1 MIFSQGSSPFK
12 GDFSNIKFS
21 IASPESI
28 LSHSRGEVLKPET
41 INYRT
46 FKPERDGLMCEKI
59 FGPTKDWECY
69 CGKYKRVRY
78 KGIICD
84 RCGVEVTMKSV
95 RRERMG
101 HISLAVP
108 VVHTWFFRSV
118 PSKIGALLEL
128 STKELERIIYYE
140 VYVVINPGEPGEKQ
154 GIKKHDRLTEEQYF
168 QIITE
173 YEDNQDLDDSD
184 PAKFVAKM
192 GGEAIHTLLKGLD
205 LDAQALALR
214 TVLRESG
221 SEQKKADALKRLK
234 VVEAFR
240 KSYEPV
246 KKSRKKSTGLFPE
259 DEAPEPYVY
268 EGNKPEYMVMEVI
281 PVIPPELRPLVPLE
295 GGRFAT
301 SDLNDLY
308 RRVIIRNNRLRKLI
322 DIRAPEV
329 ILRNEKRM
337 LQEAVDALFDNSR
350 KANAVKTGESNRPL
364 KSLSDALK
372 GKQGRFR
379 QNLLGK
385 RVDYSGRSVIV
396 VGPELKLHECGLPKS
411 MAIELF
417 QPFVIRRLVERGIAK
432 SVKSAKK
439 LIDKKDPVV
448 WDVLEKVIDGRPALL
463 NRAPTLH
470 RLGIQAFQPVLIEG
484 KAIQIHPLVCTA
496 FNADFDGDQ
505 MAVHVPLSQEAQLEA
520 SLLMLSSHNL
530 ILPQSGKPVTVP
542 SQDMVLGMYYL
553 TKLRLGEKGEG
564 QLFYGT
570 EEVMIA
576 YNENRLGL
584 HALVFVKYDGRVE
597 QKFNPLRMLDIIPD
611 DKPEQKEWLTK
622 QIEEGKILVTT
633 TGRVIFNQYV
643 PGKIGFV
650 NKVIDKKGAKELIS
664 KLSNEV
670 GNVATAEFLDN
681 IKEVGFHYAM
691 KGGLSIGL
699 ADAII
704 PEVKVQHIKKATRES
719 TKIIREYN
727 RGTLTENE
735 RYNQIVDVWQKVT
748 NLVAEE
754 SYQKLRKDRVGFNP
768 LFMMLDSGAR
778 GSREQVRQLTGMRGL
793 IARPQ
798 KSMSGQPGE
807 IIENP
812 IISNLKE
819 GLTVLEYFVSTHG
832 ARKGL
837 SDTSLKTADAGY
849 LTRRLHDVAQDAIV
863 TEEDCG
869 TTRGIHV
876 ERDIEEETGGQ
887 IKFGE
892 KIRGRVAA
900 RDIFDA
906 INDEIVV
913 PAGDIITDDIAERIQ
928 KNVGVV
934 EADIRSV
941 LTCESKQG
949 ICSKCYGTNLAVH
962 QLVEIGEAVG
972 VIAAQSIG
980 EPGTQLTLR
989 TFHQGG
995 AAQGG
1000 IAETETKSSF
1010 EGLVEFENIRSV
1022 EQESI
1027 NEDGM
1032 PETVSLVIQKG
1043 GKINIVDSES
1053 GKMLKRYDVPHG
1065 AHLACK
1071 HGDFV
1076 QKDAVLFSS
1085 EPNSTQIIAEVEG
1098 EVKFVD
1104 IEKGVTYKEEVDP
1117 QTGYVQHVIINWR
1130 TKLRPSETKEPRIL
1144 ILNEEG
1150 EALKTY
1156 PVPIKSNLF
1165 IEDGRKVKIG
1175 DILAKVPR
1183 NLDRVGG
1190 DITAGLPKVTEL
1202 FEARIPSD
1210 LAIVSEIDGYIQFGP
1225 QRRSSKEIKVKN
1237 EYGEEKNY
1245 YVQVG
1250 KHVLANE
1257 GDEVRAG
1264 EPLTD
1269 GAISPQDILRIQGP
1283 NAVQQYLV
1291 NEIQK
1296 VYQIN
1301 AGVEINDKHLE
1312 VIVRQMLQKVR
1323 VEEPGDTDLLP
1334 GDLIDRTLF
1343 LQANTAVAEKV
1354 RVTEKGDAPA
1364 RIQEGQLYKTREI
1377 TRLNRELRRNNK
1389 KLIAVESALQATSH
1403 PVLLGITSAALQTE
1417 SVISAASFQET
1428 TKVLTDAAVAGK
1440 IDSLS
1445 GLKENVIVGK
1455 LIPAGTGLKKYRKL
1469 TLEMESLGEDASV
1482 GSQGEEIDADE
1493 SVSSEG
1499 EVEE

>member
-1 MIFSQGSSPFK
+1 MIFSQGASPLK
-12 GDFSNIKFS
+12 GDFSRIKFS

-28 LSHSRGEVLKPET
+28 LAHSRGEVLKPET

-84 RCGVEVTMKSV
+84 RCGVEVTTKSV

-101 HISLAVP
+101 HIALAVP

-118 PSKIGALLEL
+118 PSKIGALLDL

-154 GIKKHDRLTEEQYF
+154 GIKKLDRLTEEQYF

-173 YEDNQDLDDSD
+173 FEDNQDLDDSD

-192 GGEAIHTLLKGLD
+192 GGEAIHLLLRNLD
-205 LDAQALALR
+205 LDASAVHLR
-214 TVLRESG
+214 TILKESS
-221 SEQKKADALKRLK
+221 SEQKRADALKRLK

-240 KSYEPV
+240 KSYEPHRKV
-246 KKSRKKSTGLFPE
+246 RKKSTGLFPE
-259 DEAPEPYVY
+259 DEMPEPYIY
-268 EGNKPEYMVMEVI
+268 EGNKPEYMVMEAI

-308 RRVIIRNNRLRKLI
+308 RRVIIRNNRLKKLI

-364 KSLSDALK
+364 KSLSDSLK

-396 VGPELKLHECGLPKS
+396 VGPELKLHQCGLPKS

-448 WDVLEKVIDGRPALL
+448 WDVLEKVIDGRPVLL

-470 RLGIQAFQPVLIEG
+470 RLGIQAFQPTLIEG
-484 KAIQIHPLVCTA
+484 KAIQLHPLVCTA

-553 TKLRLGEKGEG
+553 TKSRSGGVGEG
-564 QLFYGT
+564 SVFYSREDVLIAHNEERVDLHTQIFIQHTGRIDQKFDPLRVLDLVVEPGT
-570 EEVMIA
+570 EKHTW
-576 YNENRLGL
+576 LKSQL
-584 HALVFVKYDGRVE
+584 E
-597 QKFNPLRMLDIIPD
+597 QKKLI
-611 DKPEQKEWLTK
+611 LTT
-622 QIEEGKILVTT
+622 V
-633 TGRVIFNQYV
+633 GRVIFNESV
-643 PGKIGFV
+643 PDEIGFI
-650 NKVIDKKGAKELIS
+650 NRVIDKKGAKELIGR
-664 KLSNEV
+664 LSSEV
-670 GNVATAEFLDN
+670 GNVETARFLDN
-681 IKEVGFHYAM
+681 IKQVGFFYAM
-691 KGGLSIGL
+691 KGGLSVSL
-699 ADAII
+699 SDAIV
-704 PEVKVQHIKKATRES
+704 PETKAKHIKGAQRDSTRVV
-719 TKIIREYN
+719 KEYN
-727 RGTLTENE
+727 RGTLTDNE
-735 RYNQIVDVWQKVT
+735 RYNQIVDVWQKT
-748 NLVAEE
+748 SNIVAEE
-754 SYQKLRKDRVGFNP
+754 SYQILKKDRAGFNP
-768 LFMMLDSGAR
+768 LYMMLDSGAR

-819 GLTVLEYFVSTHG
+819 GLTVLEYFISTHG

-849 LTRRLHDVAQDAIV
+849 LTRRLHDVAQDVIV
-863 TEEDCG
+863 TMEDCG
-869 TTRGIHV
+869 TTRGLIIY
-876 ERDIEEETGGQ
+876 RNIEEETSGQ
-887 IKFGE
+887 IKFRE
-892 KIRGRVAA
+892 KIRGRVTA
-900 RDIFDA
+900 RDIVDT
-906 INDEIVV
+906 ITGNVIV
-913 PAGDIITDDIAERIQ
+913 PAGETITDAHAELIQ
-928 KNVGVV
+928 DTPGVE
-934 EADIRSV
+934 EAEIRSV
-941 LTCESKQG
+941 LTCEAKQG
-949 ICSKCYGTNLAVH
+949 ICSKCYGTNLSVH
-962 QLVEIGEAVG
+962 KPVEIGEAVG

-995 AAQGG
+995 TAQGG
-1000 IAETETKSSF
+1000 ISETETKAVNDGTVQF
-1010 EGLVEFENIRSV
+1010 EDIKTVDHSA
-1022 EQESI
+1022 I
-1027 NEDGM
+1027 NEDGV
-1032 PETVSLVIQKG
+1032 EEDSVIVIQKN
-1043 GKINIVDSES
+1043 GKINLVDSDS
-1053 GKMLKRYDVPHG
+1053 GKVLKRYVVPHG

-1071 HGDFV
+1071 AGDLV
-1076 QKDAVLFSS
+1076 RKDQVLFSS
-1085 EPNSTQIIAEVEG
+1085 EPNSTQIIAEING
-1098 EVKFVD
+1098 TIKFAD

-1117 QTGYVQHVIINWR
+1117 QTGFAQHTIINWR
-1130 TKLRPSETKEPRIL
+1130 SKLRATETREPRLMIVD
-1144 ILNEEG
+1144 ETG
-1150 EALKTY
+1150 EVRKTY
-1156 PVPIKSNLF
+1156 PVPIKSNLYV
-1165 IEDGRKVKIG
+1165 EDGQKVVPG
-1175 DILAKVPR
+1175 DIMAKVPR
-1183 NLDRVGG
+1183 NLDRSGG

-1210 LAIVSEIDGYIQFGP
+1210 PAIVTEIDGYVSFGS

-1237 EYGEEKNY
+1237 DFGEEKVY

-1257 GDEVRAG
+1257 GDEVKAG
-1264 EPLTD
+1264 DPLTD
-1269 GAISPQDILRIQGP
+1269 GAVSPQDILRIQGP

-1323 VEEPGDTDLLP
+1323 VEEPGDTEMLP
-1334 GDLIDRTLF
+1334 GDLIDRSAF
-1343 LQANTAVAEKV
+1343 LEANESVAEKV
-1354 RVTEKGDAPA
+1354 RITERGDAPA
-1364 RIQEGQLYKTREI
+1364 RMQDEELQKLRDI
-1377 TRLNRELRRNNK
+1377 TKLNRELRKNGK
-1389 KLIAVESALQATSH
+1389 VMIAYEPALQGTSH

-1440 IDSLS
+1440 VDHLA

-1455 LIPAGTGLKKYRKL
+1455 LIPAGTGLKKYK
-1469 TLEMESLGEDASV
+1469 TLRLIGEPEAEAPAKEDA
-1482 GSQGEEIDADE
+1482 
-1493 SVSSEG
+1493 
-1499 EVEE
+1499 

>member
-1 MIFSQGSSPFK
+1 MIFSQGSSPLK
-12 GDFSNIKFS
+12 GDFSKIKFS

-28 LSHSRGEVLKPET
+28 LAHSRGEVLKPET

-84 RCGVEVTMKSV
+84 RCGVEVTTKSV

-118 PSKIGALLEL
+118 PSKIGALLDL

-154 GIKKHDRLTEEQYF
+154 GIKKFDRLTEEQYF

-184 PAKFVAKM
+184 KAKFVAKM
-192 GGEAIHTLLKGLD
+192 GGEAIHMLLKGLN
-205 LDAQALALR
+205 LDEIAVSLR
-214 TVLRESG
+214 TILRESG

-234 VVEAFR
+234 VVESFR
-240 KSYEPV
+240 KSYEPQ
-246 KKSRKKSTGLFPE
+246 KRTRKKSTGLFHE
-259 DEAPEPYVY
+259 DESPEPYIF
-268 EGNKPEYMVMEVI
+268 EGNKPEYMVMEVV

-308 RRVIIRNNRLRKLI
+308 RRVIIRNNRLKKLI

-396 VGPELKLHECGLPKS
+396 VGPELKLHQCGLPKS

-439 LIDKKDPVV
+439 LIDKKDPIV
-448 WDVLEKVIDGRPALL
+448 WDVLEKVIDGRPVLL

-505 MAVHVPLSQEAQLEA
+505 MAVHVPLSQAAQLEA

-553 TKLRLGEKGEG
+553 TKSRIGEKGEG
-564 QLFYGT
+564 QIFYSM
-570 EEVMIA
+570 EEVLIA
-576 YNENRLGL
+576 YNEERVGL
-584 HALVFVKYDGRVE
+584 HAHIFIRYEGKID
-597 QKFNPLRMLDIIPD
+597 QKFNPLFALNVVPEEQEEKRAWLKSRI
-611 DKPEQKEWLTK
+611 EQKKL
-622 QIEEGKILVTT
+622 LVTT
-633 TGRVIFNQYV
+633 VGRVIFNQHV
-643 PGKIGFV
+643 PHEMGFI
-650 NKVIDKKGAKELIS
+650 NKLINKKVAKELIS
-664 KLSNEV
+664 DLSSQV
-670 GNVATAEFLDN
+670 GNVETARFLDN
-681 IKEVGFHYAM
+681 IKEVGYSYAM
-691 KGGLSIGL
+691 RGGLSIGL
-699 ADAII
+699 SDAIV
-704 PEVKVQHIKKATRES
+704 PETKARYIKEAQKES
-719 TKIIREYN
+719 TKVIKEYN
-727 RGTLTENE
+727 RGTLTDNE
-735 RYNQIVDVWQKVT
+735 RYNQIVDVWQKT
-748 NLVAEE
+748 SNLVANE
-754 SYQKLRKDRVGFNP
+754 SYDKLMNDRAGFNP
-768 LFMMLDSGAR
+768 LYMMLDSGAR

-819 GLTVLEYFVSTHG
+819 GLTVLEYFISTHG

-849 LTRRLHDVAQDAIV
+849 LTRRLHDVAQDVIV
-863 TEEDCG
+863 TIDDCG
-869 TTRGIHV
+869 TTRGLHV
-876 ERDIEEETGGQ
+876 ERNIEEETSGQ
-887 IKFGE
+887 IKFRE
-892 KIRGRVAA
+892 KIKGRVAA
-900 RDIFDA
+900 RDIVDQRT
-906 INDEIVV
+906 DMVV
-913 PAGDIITDDIAERIQ
+913 VKAGEVITDELADLIQDNLGVEEAE
-928 KNVGVV
+928 
-934 EADIRSV
+934 IRSV
-941 LTCESKQG
+941 LTCESKLG
-949 ICSKCYGTNLAVH
+949 ICSKCYGTNLSVH
-962 QLVEIGEAVG
+962 KLVEIGEAVG

-1000 IAETETKSSF
+1000 ISETETKAF
-1010 EGLVEFENIRSV
+1010 CKGQVELEEVKSV
-1022 EQESI
+1022 EHSI
-1027 NEDGM
+1027 ITEDGVE
-1032 PETVSLVIQKG
+1032 ETRQIVIQKN
-1043 GKINIVDSES
+1043 GKLNIIDPDS
-1053 GKMLKRYDVPHG
+1053 GKVLKRYVVPHG
-1065 AHLACK
+1065 AHINA
-1071 HGDFV
+1071 V
-1076 QKDAVLFSS
+1076 QGQIVGKDQVLFSS
-1085 EPNSTQIIAEVEG
+1085 EPNSTQIIAEMHGTVR
-1098 EVKFVD
+1098 FID
-1104 IEKGVTYKEEVDP
+1104 IERGVTYKEEVDP
-1117 QTGYVQHVIINWR
+1117 QTGFAQHTIINWR
-1130 TKLRPSETKEPRIL
+1130 SKLRASETREPRIA
-1144 ILNEEG
+1144 IIGDNG
-1150 EALKTY
+1150 EIRKTY
-1156 PVPIKSNLF
+1156 PVPIKSNLYV
-1165 IEDGRKVKIG
+1165 EDGQALVPG
-1175 DILAKVPR
+1175 DIIAKVPR

-1202 FEARIPSD
+1202 FEARIPTD
-1210 LAIVSEIDGYIQFGP
+1210 PAIVSEIDGFVSFGS

-1237 EYGEEKNY
+1237 DFGEEKVY

-1250 KHVLANE
+1250 KHVLATE
-1257 GDEVRAG
+1257 GDEVKAG
-1264 EPLTD
+1264 DPMTD
-1269 GAISPQDILRIQGP
+1269 GAVSPQDILRIQGP

-1323 VEEPGDTDLLP
+1323 VEEPGDTELLP
-1334 GDLIDRTLF
+1334 GDLIDRSNF
-1343 LQANTAVAEKV
+1343 IEANESVAEKV
-1354 RVTEKGDAPA
+1354 RVIDRGDAPA
-1364 RIQEGQLYKTREI
+1364 RIQENQLYKERDI
-1377 TRLNRELRRNNK
+1377 TKLNRELRRNSK
-1389 KLIAVESALQATSH
+1389 QLITIAPALQATSH

-1440 IDSLS
+1440 VDFLC

-1455 LIPAGTGLKKYRKL
+1455 LIPAGTGLRKYRSIRVVDNGQQ
-1469 TLEMESLGEDASV
+1469 EDEADIIAEVGETEA
-1482 GSQGEEIDADE
+1482 
-1493 SVSSEG
+1493 
-1499 EVEE
+1499 

>member
-1 MIFSQGSSPFK
+1 MIFSQGSSPLK
-12 GDFSNIKFS
+12 GDFSKIKFS

-28 LSHSRGEVLKPET
+28 LAHSRGEVLKPET

-84 RCGVEVTMKSV
+84 RCGVEVTTKSV

-118 PSKIGALLEL
+118 PSKIGALLDL

-154 GIKKHDRLTEEQYF
+154 GIKKFDRLTEEQYF

-173 YEDNQDLDDSD
+173 YEDNQDLDDTD

-192 GGEAIHTLLKGLD
+192 GGEAIHMLLKGLN
-205 LDAQALALR
+205 LDDIAVNLR
-214 TVLRESG
+214 KVLKESG
-221 SEQKKADALKRLK
+221 SEQKRADALKRLK
-234 VVEAFR
+234 VVESFR
-240 KSYEPV
+240 KSYEPQKRV
-246 KKSRKKSTGLFPE
+246 RKKSTGLFPE
-259 DEAPEPYVY
+259 DEAPEPYVF
-268 EGNKPEYMVMEVI
+268 EGNKPEYMVMEVV

-308 RRVIIRNNRLRKLI
+308 RRVIIRNNRLKKLI

-396 VGPELKLHECGLPKS
+396 VGPELKLHQCGLPKS

-448 WDVLEKVIDGRPALL
+448 WDVLEKVIDGRPVLL

-470 RLGIQAFQPVLIEG
+470 RLGIQAFQPTLIEG

-553 TKLRLGEKGEG
+553 TKSRQGQPGEG
-564 QLFYGT
+564 QIFYSK
-570 EEVMIA
+570 EEVIIA
-576 YNENRLGL
+576 YNEERVGL
-584 HALVFVKYDGRVE
+584 HAQIFVKYDGKID
-597 QKFNPLRMLDIIPD
+597 QKFDPVRSLELL
-611 DKPEQKEWLTK
+611 PEDQQEKKAWLK
-622 QIEEGKILVTT
+622 AQIEKKKILVTT
-633 TGRVIFNQYV
+633 VGRVIFNLHV
-643 PGKIGFV
+643 PKEIGFV
-650 NKVIDKKGAKELIS
+650 NKLINKKVAKELIS
-664 KLSNEV
+664 HLSSTV
-670 GNVATAEFLDN
+670 GNVETARFLDN
-681 IKEVGFHYAM
+681 IKSVGFNYAM
-691 KGGLSIGL
+691 RGGLSIGL
-699 ADAII
+699 SDAIV
-704 PEVKVQHIKKATRES
+704 PETKVRHIKNAQRDSSKVI
-719 TKIIREYN
+719 KEYN
-727 RGTLTENE
+727 RGTLTDNE
-735 RYNQIVDVWQKVT
+735 RYNQIVDVWQKT
-748 NLVAEE
+748 SNLVADE
-754 SYQKLRKDRVGFNP
+754 SYEKLKKDRNGFNP
-768 LFMMLDSGAR
+768 LYMMLDSGAR

-819 GLTVLEYFVSTHG
+819 GLTVLEYFISTHG

-849 LTRRLHDVAQDAIV
+849 LTRRLHDVAQDVIV
-863 TEEDCG
+863 TIDDCG
-869 TTRGIHV
+869 TTRGLHV
-876 ERDIEEETGGQ
+876 ERNIEEETSGQ
-887 IKFGE
+887 IKFRE
-892 KIRGRVAA
+892 KIKGRVAA
-900 RDIFDA
+900 RDIIDV
-906 INDEIVV
+906 ITDSVV
-913 PAGDIITDDIAERIQ
+913 VKAGEIITDELADLIQDNPGVEEAE
-928 KNVGVV
+928 
-934 EADIRSV
+934 IRSV

-949 ICSKCYGTNLAVH
+949 ICAKCYGTNLSVH
-962 QLVEIGEAVG
+962 KLVEIGEAVG

-1000 IAETETKSSF
+1000 ISETETKAF
-1010 EGLVEFENIRSV
+1010 YEGQVELEDVKSV
-1022 EQESI
+1022 EHTI
-1027 NEDGM
+1027 ITEDGVE
-1032 PETVSLVIQKG
+1032 ETRQIVIQKN
-1043 GKINIVDSES
+1043 GKLNIIDPDS
-1053 GKMLKRYDVPHG
+1053 GKVLKRYVVPHG
-1065 AHLACK
+1065 AHINVE
-1071 HGDFV
+1071 HGQIV
-1076 QKDAVLFSS
+1076 RKDQVLFSS
-1085 EPNSTQIIAEVEG
+1085 EPNSTQIIAEMHG
-1098 EVKFVD
+1098 TAKFID
-1104 IEKGVTYKEEVDP
+1104 IERGVTYKEEVDP
-1117 QTGYVQHVIINWR
+1117 QTGFAQHTIINWR
-1130 TKLRPSETKEPRIL
+1130 SKLRASETREPRVAIV
-1144 ILNEEG
+1144 G
-1150 EALKTY
+1150 ENGEIRKTY
-1156 PVPIKSNLF
+1156 PVPIKSNLYV
-1165 IEDGRKVKIG
+1165 EDGQKIVPG
-1175 DILAKVPR
+1175 DTIAKVPR

-1202 FEARIPSD
+1202 FEARIPTD
-1210 LAIVSEIDGYIQFGP
+1210 PAIVSEIDGYVSFGS

-1237 EYGEEKNY
+1237 DFGEEKVY

-1250 KHVLANE
+1250 KHVLATE
-1257 GDEVRAG
+1257 GDEVKAG
-1264 EPLTD
+1264 DPMTD
-1269 GAISPQDILRIQGP
+1269 GAVSPQDILRIQGP

-1323 VEEPGDTDLLP
+1323 VEEPGDTELLP
-1334 GDLIDRTLF
+1334 GDLIDRSAF
-1343 LQANTAVAEKV
+1343 IDANEAVAEKV
-1354 RVTEKGDAPA
+1354 RVIDRGDAPA
-1364 RIQEGQLYKTREI
+1364 RIQENQLYKMRDI
-1377 TRLNRELRRNNK
+1377 TKLNRELRRNSK
-1389 KLIAVESALQATSH
+1389 TLISFEPALQATSH

-1428 TKVLTDAAVAGK
+1428 TKVLTDAAVSGK
-1440 IDSLS
+1440 VDYLS

-1455 LIPAGTGLKKYRKL
+1455 LIPAGTGLRRYRSIRV
-1469 TLEMESLGEDASV
+1469 TTNGTEEAAIESDFENGVA
-1482 GSQGEEIDADE
+1482 EEAP
-1493 SVSSEG
+1493 
-1499 EVEE
+1499 EEA

>member
-12 GDFSNIKFS
+12 GDFSKIKFS
-21 IASPESI
+21 IASPESV
-28 LSHSRGEVLKPET
+28 LAHSRGEVLKPET

-118 PSKIGALLEL
+118 PSKIGALLDL

-140 VYVVINPGEPGEKQ
+140 VYVVINPGDPGEKQ
-154 GIKKHDRLTEEQYF
+154 GIKKLDRLTEEQYF

-173 YEDNQDLDDSD
+173 YEDNQDLDDDD

-192 GGEAIHTLLKGLD
+192 GGEAIHTLLKGLN
-205 LDAQALALR
+205 LDESAVGLR
-214 TVLRESG
+214 KVLKESG
-221 SEQKKADALKRLK
+221 SEQKRADALKRLK

-240 KSYEPV
+240 KSYEPQ
-246 KKSRKKSTGLFPE
+246 KKTRKKPGGLFPE
-259 DEAPEPYVY
+259 DEMPEPYIF

-308 RRVIIRNNRLRKLI
+308 RRVIIRNNRLKKLI

-439 LIDKKDPVV
+439 LIDKKDPIV
-448 WDVLEKVIDGRPALL
+448 WDVLEKVIDGRPVLL

-470 RLGIQAFQPVLIEG
+470 RLGIQAFQPTLIEG

-553 TKLRLGEKGEG
+553 TKSRIGENG
-564 QLFYGT
+564 QGNIFYST
-570 EEVMIA
+570 EEVLIA
-576 YNENRLGL
+576 HNEERLDL
-584 HALVFVKYDGRVE
+584 HALVFIKYEGHIE
-597 QKFNPLRMLDIIPD
+597 QKFDPVRLLDIISD
-611 DKPEQKEWLTK
+611 DESEKKAWLKKE
-622 QIEEGKILVTT
+622 IEANRLLVTT
-633 TGRVIFNQYV
+633 VGRVIFNQYV
-643 PGKIGFV
+643 PEKIGFV

-664 KLSNEV
+664 KICSEV
-670 GNVATAEFLDN
+670 GNVQAAEFLDN
-681 IKEVGFHYAM
+681 IKQVGYHYAM

-704 PEVKVQHIKKATRES
+704 PEAKIQLIKKATKES
-719 TKIIREYN
+719 NKILREYN

-849 LTRRLHDVAQDAIV
+849 LTRRLHDVAQDVIV
-863 TEEDCG
+863 TIDDCG
-869 TTRGIHV
+869 TTRGLHV
-876 ERDIEEETGGQ
+876 ERSIEEETGGQ
-887 IKFGE
+887 IKFSD
-892 KIRGRVAA
+892 KIRGRVAS
-900 RDIFDA
+900 RDIWDTLK
-906 INDEIVV
+906 DEIVV
-913 PAGDIITDDIAERIQ
+913 PAGGIITEDIADAIQ
-928 KNVGVV
+928 ANIGVL

-941 LTCESKQG
+941 LTCEAKQG

-962 QLVEIGEAVG
+962 KIVEIGEAVG

-995 AAQGG
+995 TAQGG
-1000 IAETETKSSF
+1000 IAETETKAVY
-1010 EGLVEFENIRSV
+1010 EGQVEFENIRTV
-1022 EQESI
+1022 EQEII

-1032 PETVSLVIQKG
+1032 PEVRILVIQKNG
-1043 GKINIVDSES
+1043 RINIVDPDS
-1053 GKMLKRYDVPHG
+1053 GKVLKRHDVPHG
-1065 AHLACK
+1065 ANLHRSV
-1071 HGDFV
+1071 GDLV
-1076 QKDAVLFSS
+1076 KKEDVLFSS
-1085 EPNSTQIIAEVEG
+1085 EPNSTQIIAELEG
-1098 EVKFVD
+1098 YVKFAD

-1130 TKLRPSETKEPRIL
+1130 SKLRASETREPRIM
-1144 ILNEEG
+1144 IVSESG
-1150 EALKTY
+1150 EILKTY

-1165 IEDGRKVKIG
+1165 VEDNKKVSIG

-1210 LAIVSEIDGYIQFGP
+1210 PAIVSEIDGYVGFGS

-1237 EYGEEKNY
+1237 EFGEEKTY

-1257 GDEVRAG
+1257 GDELKAG
-1264 EPLTD
+1264 EALTD

-1301 AGVEINDKHLE
+1301 AGVEISDKHLE

-1323 VEEPGDTDLLP
+1323 VEEPGDTELLP
-1334 GDLIDRTLF
+1334 GDLIDRTVF
-1343 LQANTAVAEKV
+1343 IEANTAIAEKV
-1354 RVTEKGDAPA
+1354 RVIDKGDAPA
-1364 RIQEGQLYKTREI
+1364 RIQEDQLYKLKEI
-1377 TRLNRELRRNNK
+1377 TKLNRELRKNSK
-1389 KLIAVESALQATSH
+1389 SLIVVEPAIQATSH

-1440 IDSLS
+1440 IDNLL

-1455 LIPAGTGLKKYRKL
+1455 LIPAGTGLKAYRKL
-1469 TLEMESLGEDASV
+1469 ELNKVYPEAAEVAVSTTSDTAPASSDDDV
-1482 GSQGEEIDADE
+1482 AE
-1493 SVSSEG
+1493 
-1499 EVEE
+1499 

>member
-1 MIFSQGSSPFK
+1 MIFSQGVSPFK
-12 GDFSNIKFS
+12 GDFSKIKFS

-28 LSHSRGEVLKPET
+28 LAHSRGEVLKPET

-118 PSKIGALLEL
+118 PSKIGALLDL
-128 STKELERIIYYE
+128 STKELERVIYYE

-154 GIKKHDRLTEEQYF
+154 GIKKLDRLTEEQYF

-173 YEDNQDLDDSD
+173 YEDNQDLDDND

-192 GGEAIHTLLKGLD
+192 GGEAIHTLLKGLELDTQAVD
-205 LDAQALALR
+205 LR
-214 TVLRESG
+214 KILRESG
-221 SEQKKADALKRLK
+221 SEQKRADALKRLK

-240 KSYEPV
+240 KSFEPV
-246 KKSRKKSTGLFPE
+246 KKTRKKSTGLFPE

-308 RRVIIRNNRLRKLI
+308 RRVIIRNNRLKKLI

-439 LIDKKDPVV
+439 LIDKKDPIV
-448 WDVLEKVIDGRPALL
+448 WDVLEKVIDGRPVLL

-520 SLLMLSSHNL
+520 TLLMLSSHNL

-553 TKLRLGEKGEG
+553 TKSRLGEKGQG
-564 QLFYGT
+564 KLFYGT

-576 YNENRLGL
+576 FNEERIGL
-584 HALVFVKYDGRVE
+584 HALVFVHYDGRIE
-597 QKFNPLRMLDIIPD
+597 QKFDPLRMLDIIPD
-611 DKPEQKEWLTK
+611 DQPEQKEWLKTK
-622 QIEEGKILVTT
+622 IGENKILVTT
-633 TGRVIFNQYV
+633 VGRVLFNRYV
-643 PGKIGFV
+643 PEKIGFI
-650 NKVIDKKGAKELIS
+650 NKVIDKKGAKDLIS
-664 KLSNEV
+664 KLSSEV

-681 IKEVGFHYAM
+681 IKQVGFHFAM

-704 PEVKVQHIKKATRES
+704 PEVKVQHIKKATKES
-719 TKIIREYN
+719 TKIVREYN

-754 SYQKLRKDRVGFNP
+754 SYQKLRKDRSGFNP

-849 LTRRLHDVAQDAIV
+849 LTRRLHDVAQDVIV
-863 TEEDCG
+863 TEDDCG

-876 ERDIEEETGGQ
+876 ERGIEEETGGQ
-887 IKFGE
+887 IKFSE
-892 KIRGRVAA
+892 KIRGRVAS
-900 RDIFDA
+900 RDIVDNL
-906 INDEIVV
+906 NDVV
-913 PAGDIITDDIAERIQ
+913 ILPAGGIITDEIADAIQ
-928 KNVGVV
+928 KNAGVV

-941 LTCESKQG
+941 LTCEAKQG
-949 ICSKCYGTNLAVH
+949 ICSKCYGTNLSVH
-962 QLVEIGEAVG
+962 
-972 VIAAQSIG
+972 
-980 EPGTQLTLR
+980 
-989 TFHQGG
+989 
-995 AAQGG
+995 
-1000 IAETETKSSF
+1000 K
-1010 EGLVEFENIRSV
+1010 
-1022 EQESI
+1022 
-1027 NEDGM
+1027 
-1032 PETVSLVIQKG
+1032 
-1043 GKINIVDSES
+1043 
-1053 GKMLKRYDVPHG
+1053 
-1065 AHLACK
+1065 
-1071 HGDFV
+1071 
-1076 QKDAVLFSS
+1076 
-1085 EPNSTQIIAEVEG
+1085 
-1098 EVKFVD
+1098 
-1104 IEKGVTYKEEVDP
+1104 
-1117 QTGYVQHVIINWR
+1117 
-1130 TKLRPSETKEPRIL
+1130 
-1144 ILNEEG
+1144 
-1150 EALKTY
+1150 
-1156 PVPIKSNLF
+1156 
-1165 IEDGRKVKIG
+1165 
-1175 DILAKVPR
+1175 
-1183 NLDRVGG
+1183 
-1190 DITAGLPKVTEL
+1190 
-1202 FEARIPSD
+1202 
-1210 LAIVSEIDGYIQFGP
+1210 
-1225 QRRSSKEIKVKN
+1225 
-1237 EYGEEKNY
+1237 
-1245 YVQVG
+1245 
-1250 KHVLANE
+1250 
-1257 GDEVRAG
+1257 
-1264 EPLTD
+1264 
-1269 GAISPQDILRIQGP
+1269 
-1283 NAVQQYLV
+1283 
-1291 NEIQK
+1291 
-1296 VYQIN
+1296 
-1301 AGVEINDKHLE
+1301 
-1312 VIVRQMLQKVR
+1312 
-1323 VEEPGDTDLLP
+1323 
-1334 GDLIDRTLF
+1334 
-1343 LQANTAVAEKV
+1343 
-1354 RVTEKGDAPA
+1354 
-1364 RIQEGQLYKTREI
+1364 
-1377 TRLNRELRRNNK
+1377 
-1389 KLIAVESALQATSH
+1389 
-1403 PVLLGITSAALQTE
+1403 
-1417 SVISAASFQET
+1417 
-1428 TKVLTDAAVAGK
+1428 
-1440 IDSLS
+1440 
-1445 GLKENVIVGK
+1445 
-1455 LIPAGTGLKKYRKL
+1455 
-1469 TLEMESLGEDASV
+1469 
-1482 GSQGEEIDADE
+1482 
-1493 SVSSEG
+1493 
-1499 EVEE
+1499 

>member
-1 MIFSQGSSPFK
+1 
-12 GDFSNIKFS
+12 
-21 IASPESI
+21 
-28 LSHSRGEVLKPET
+28 VLKPET

-84 RCGVEVTMKSV
+84 RCGVEVTTKSV

-118 PSKIGALLEL
+118 PSKIGALLDL

-140 VYVVINPGEPGEKQ
+140 VYVVINPGEPGDKQ
-154 GIKKHDRLTEEQYF
+154 GIKKFDRLTEEQYF

-184 PAKFVAKM
+184 SAKFVAKM
-192 GGEAIHTLLKGLD
+192 GGEAIHMLLKGLD
-205 LDAQALALR
+205 LDEIALQLR
-214 TVLRESG
+214 KILKESG

-240 KSYEPV
+240 KSYEPQ
-246 KKSRKKSTGLFPE
+246 KRTRKKSTGLFHE
-259 DEAPEPYVY
+259 DESPEPYIY
-268 EGNKPEYMVMEVI
+268 EGNKPEYMVMEVV

-308 RRVIIRNNRLRKLI
+308 RRVIIRNNRLKKLI

-439 LIDKKDPVV
+439 LIDKKDPIV
-448 WDVLEKVIDGRPALL
+448 WDVLEKVIDGRPVLL

-520 SLLMLSSHNL
+520 ALLMLSSHNL

-553 TKLRLGEKGEG
+553 TKSRNGDRGEG
-564 QLFYGT
+564 QIFYST
-570 EEVMIA
+570 DEVIIA
-576 YNENRLGL
+576 YNEQRVGL
-584 HALVFVKYDGRVE
+584 HAQIFVKYSGEID
-597 QKFNPLRMLDIIPD
+597 QKFDPVRLLDILP
-611 DKPEQKEWLTK
+611 PEQAEKKAWLK
-622 QIEEGKILVTT
+622 SQIEKKQMLVTT
-633 TGRVIFNQYV
+633 VGRVIFNRQV
-643 PGKIGFV
+643 PGRIGFINRLI
-650 NKVIDKKGAKELIS
+650 NKKVAKELIS
-664 KLSNEV
+664 RLSSEV
-670 GNVATAEFLDN
+670 GNVETARFLDN
-681 IKEVGFHYAM
+681 IKEVGFNYAM

-699 ADAII
+699 SDAIV
-704 PEVKVQHIKKATRES
+704 PETKVRHIKNAQRDSAKVI
-719 TKIIREYN
+719 KEYN
-727 RGTLTENE
+727 RGTLTDNE
-735 RYNQIVDVWQKVT
+735 RYNQIVDVWQKT
-748 NLVAEE
+748 SNLVADE
-754 SYQKLRKDRVGFNP
+754 SYEKLKKDREGFNP
-768 LFMMLDSGAR
+768 LYMMLDSGAR

-819 GLTVLEYFVSTHG
+819 GLTVLEYFISTHG

-849 LTRRLHDVAQDAIV
+849 LTRRLHDVAQDVIV
-863 TEEDCG
+863 TMEDCG
-869 TTRGIHV
+869 TTRGLHV
-876 ERDIEEETGGQ
+876 ERNIEEETSGQ
-887 IKFGE
+887 IKFRE
-892 KIRGRVAA
+892 KIKGRVAA
-900 RDIFDA
+900 RDIVDA
-906 INDEIVV
+906 VTEKVIVK
-913 PAGDIITDDIAERIQ
+913 AGEIITDERADIIQDNAGVEEAE
-928 KNVGVV
+928 
-934 EADIRSV
+934 IRSV
-941 LTCESKQG
+941 LTCEAKQG

-962 QLVEIGEAVG
+962 KLVEIGEAVG

-1000 IAETETKSSF
+1000 IAETETKAF
-1010 EGLVEFENIRSV
+1010 YEGQVEFEDVKTVRHSA
-1022 EQESI
+1022 I
-1027 NEDGM
+1027 NEDGVEEIRM
-1032 PETVSLVIQKG
+1032 IVIQKN
-1043 GKINIVDSES
+1043 GKLNIIDPDS
-1053 GKMLKRYDVPHG
+1053 GKVLKRHVVPHG
-1065 AHLACK
+1065 AHIYCE
-1071 HGDFV
+1071 HGQIV
-1076 QKDAVLFSS
+1076 RKDQVLFSS
-1085 EPNSTQIIAEVEG
+1085 EPNSTQIIAEMEG
-1098 EVKFVD
+1098 LVKFVD
-1104 IEKGVTYKEEVDP
+1104 IEKGITYKEEVDP
-1117 QTGYVQHVIINWR
+1117 QTGFAQHTIINWR
-1130 TKLRPSETKEPRIL
+1130 SKLRASETREPRVVIMTSQ
-1144 ILNEEG
+1144 G
-1150 EALKTY
+1150 EVRKTY
-1156 PVPIKSNLF
+1156 PVPIKANLYV
-1165 IEDGRKVKIG
+1165 EDGQKVNPG
-1175 DILAKVPR
+1175 DVIAKVPR
-1183 NLDRVGG
+1183 NLDRIGG

-1210 LAIVSEIDGYIQFGP
+1210 PAIVSEIDGYVSFGS

-1237 EYGEEKNY
+1237 DFGEEKVY

-1250 KHVLANE
+1250 KHVLATE
-1257 GDEVRAG
+1257 GDEVKAG
-1264 EPLTD
+1264 DPLTD
-1269 GAISPQDILRIQGP
+1269 GAVSPQDILRIQGP

-1334 GDLIDRTLF
+1334 GDLIDRSTF
-1343 LQANTAVAEKV
+1343 IEANETIAEKI
-1354 RVTEKGDAPA
+1354 RVTDKGDAPA
-1364 RIQEGQLYKTREI
+1364 RIQDGQLYKTRDI
-1377 TRLNRELRRNNK
+1377 TKLNRELRKNSK
-1389 KLIAVESALQATSH
+1389 HLVAFEPALQATSH

-1440 IDSLS
+1440 IDYLG

-1455 LIPAGTGLKKYRKL
+1455 LIPAGTGLRKYRL
-1469 TLEMESLGEDASV
+1469 IRIRSN
-1482 GSQGEEIDADE
+1482 GEE
-1493 SVSSEG
+1493 
-1499 EVEE
+1499 EVPETGVFEDVDGKAEEEA

>member
-1 MIFSQGSSPFK
+1 MIFSQGSSPLK
-12 GDFSNIKFS
+12 GDFSKIKFS

-28 LSHSRGEVLKPET
+28 LAHSRGEVLKPET

-84 RCGVEVTMKSV
+84 RCGVEVTTKSV

-118 PSKIGALLEL
+118 PSKIGALLDL

-154 GIKKHDRLTEEQYF
+154 GIKKFDRLTEEQYF

-173 YEDNQDLDDSD
+173 YEDNQDLDDTDS
-184 PAKFVAKM
+184 AKFVAKM
-192 GGEAIHTLLKGLD
+192 GGEAIHMLLKGLN
-205 LDAQALALR
+205 LDEIAVHLR
-214 TVLRESG
+214 KVLKESG

-240 KSYEPV
+240 KSYEPQ
-246 KKSRKKSTGLFPE
+246 KRTRKKSTGLFPE
-259 DEAPEPYVY
+259 DEAPEPYIF
-268 EGNKPEYMVMEVI
+268 EGNKPEYMVMEVV

-308 RRVIIRNNRLRKLI
+308 RRVIIRNNRLKKLI

-396 VGPELKLHECGLPKS
+396 VGPELQLHQCGLPKS

-439 LIDKKDPVV
+439 LIDKKDPIV
-448 WDVLEKVIDGRPALL
+448 WDVLEKVIDGRPVLL

-505 MAVHVPLSQEAQLEA
+505 MAVHVPLSQAAQLEA
-520 SLLMLSSHNL
+520 ALLMLSSHNL

-553 TKLRLGEKGEG
+553 TKSRPGIKGEG
-564 QLFYGT
+564 QIFYSM
-570 EEVMIA
+570 EEVIIA
-576 YNENRLGL
+576 YNEDRVGL
-584 HALVFVKYDGRVE
+584 HAQIFIRYSGKIDQKFDPVRVLDMLPEEEKEKKAWLKSQIE
-597 QKFNPLRMLDIIPD
+597 QK
-611 DKPEQKEWLTK
+611 T
-622 QIEEGKILVTT
+622 ILVTT
-633 TGRVIFNQYV
+633 VGRVIFNIHV
-643 PGKIGFV
+643 PKEIGFI
-650 NKVIDKKGAKELIS
+650 NKLINKKVAKELIS
-664 KLSNEV
+664 HLSSQV
-670 GNVATAEFLDN
+670 GNVETAKFLDN
-681 IKEVGFHYAM
+681 IKEVGFSYAM
-691 KGGLSIGL
+691 RGGLSIGL
-699 ADAII
+699 SDAIV
-704 PEVKVQHIKKATRES
+704 PETKAKHIKNAQRDSAKVI
-719 TKIIREYN
+719 KEYN
-727 RGTLTENE
+727 RGTLTDNE
-735 RYNQIVDVWQKVT
+735 RYNQIVDVWQKT
-748 NLVAEE
+748 SNLVADE
-754 SYQKLRKDRVGFNP
+754 SYEKLKKDREGFNP
-768 LFMMLDSGAR
+768 LYMMLDSGAR

-819 GLTVLEYFVSTHG
+819 GLTVLEYFISTHG

-849 LTRRLHDVAQDAIV
+849 LTRRLHDVAQDVIV
-863 TEEDCG
+863 TIDDCG
-869 TTRGIHV
+869 TTRGLHV
-876 ERDIEEETGGQ
+876 ERNIEEETSGQ
-887 IKFGE
+887 IKFRE
-892 KIRGRVAA
+892 KIKGRVAA
-900 RDIFDA
+900 RDIMDV
-906 INDEIVV
+906 ITDNVV
-913 PAGDIITDDIAERIQ
+913 VHAGEIITEELADTIQDTPGVEEAE
-928 KNVGVV
+928 
-934 EADIRSV
+934 IRSV

-949 ICSKCYGTNLAVH
+949 ICSKCYGTNLSVH
-962 QLVEIGEAVG
+962 KLVEIGEAVG

-1000 IAETETKSSF
+1000 ISETETKAF
-1010 EGLVEFENIRSV
+1010 YEGQVELEDVKSV
-1022 EQESI
+1022 THSI
-1027 NEDGM
+1027 ITEDGV
-1032 PETVSLVIQKG
+1032 EEIRQIVIQKN
-1043 GKINIVDSES
+1043 GKLNIIDSDS
-1053 GKMLKRYDVPHG
+1053 GKVLKRYVVPHG
-1065 AHLACK
+1065 AHI
-1071 HGDFV
+1071 HVIQGQIV
-1076 QKDAVLFSS
+1076 RKDQVLFSS
-1085 EPNSTQIIAEVEG
+1085 EPNSTQIIAEMHG
-1098 EVKFVD
+1098 IIRFVD
-1104 IEKGVTYKEEVDP
+1104 IEKGVTYKEDVDP
-1117 QTGYVQHVIINWR
+1117 QTGFAQHTIINWR
-1130 TKLRPSETKEPRIL
+1130 SKLRASETREPRIAVMTP
-1144 ILNEEG
+1144 EG
-1150 EALKTY
+1150 EVRKTY
-1156 PVPIKSNLF
+1156 PVPIKSNLYV
-1165 IEDGRKVKIG
+1165 EDGQSVNPG
-1175 DILAKVPR
+1175 DIIAKVPR

-1202 FEARIPSD
+1202 FEARIPTD
-1210 LAIVSEIDGYIQFGP
+1210 PAIVSEIDGYVSFGS

-1237 EYGEEKNY
+1237 DFGEEKVY

-1250 KHVLANE
+1250 KHVLATE
-1257 GDEVRAG
+1257 GDEVKAG
-1264 EPLTD
+1264 DAMTD
-1269 GAISPQDILRIQGP
+1269 GAVSPQDILRIQGP

-1323 VEEPGDTDLLP
+1323 VEEPGDTELLP
-1334 GDLIDRTLF
+1334 GDLIDRSAF
-1343 LQANTAVAEKV
+1343 VEANDAVAEKV
-1354 RVTEKGDAPA
+1354 RVTDKGDSPA
-1364 RIQEGQLYKTREI
+1364 RIVEGQLYKTRDI
-1377 TRLNRELRRNNK
+1377 TKLNRELRRNSK
-1389 KLIAVESALQATSH
+1389 MLIVIEPALQATSH

-1440 IDSLS
+1440 IDHLA

-1455 LIPAGTGLKKYRKL
+1455 LIPAGTGLKKYRYVRLVSNK
-1469 TLEMESLGEDASV
+1469 T
-1482 GSQGEEIDADE
+1482 EEAKGIDAD
-1493 SVSSEG
+1493 VSEEPEG
-1499 EVEE
+1499 TEVE

>member
-1 MIFSQGSSPFK
+1 MIFSQGASPLK
-12 GDFSNIKFS
+12 GDFSRIKFS

-28 LSHSRGEVLKPET
+28 LAHSRGEVLKPET

-84 RCGVEVTMKSV
+84 RCGVEVTTKSV

-118 PSKIGALLEL
+118 PSKIGALLDL

-154 GIKKHDRLTEEQYF
+154 GIKKLDRLTEEQYF

-173 YEDNQDLDDSD
+173 YEDNQDLEDSD
-184 PAKFVAKM
+184 PQKFVAKM
-192 GGEAIHTLLKGLD
+192 GGEAIHMLLRNID
-205 LDAQALALR
+205 LDGAAVQLR
-214 TVLRESG
+214 TILKESS
-221 SEQKKADALKRLK
+221 SEQKRADALKRLK

-240 KSYEPV
+240 KSYEPQ
-246 KKSRKKSTGLFPE
+246 KKVRKKSTGLFPE
-259 DEAPEPYVY
+259 DDMPEPYIY
-268 EGNKPEYMVMEVI
+268 EGNKPEYMVMEAI

-308 RRVIIRNNRLRKLI
+308 RRVIIRNNRLKKLI

-448 WDVLEKVIDGRPALL
+448 WDVLEKVIDGRPVLL

-470 RLGIQAFQPVLIEG
+470 RLGIQAFQPTLIEG

-553 TKLRLGEKGEG
+553 TKSRPKSLGEGGIFYSREDVLIAHNEG
-564 QLFYGT
+564 
-570 EEVMIA
+570 
-576 YNENRLGL
+576 RLGL
-584 HALVFVKYDGRVE
+584 HAQIFVQYDGRLD
-597 QKFNPLRMLDIIPD
+597 QKFDSLRALDWIVEPGTE
-611 DKPEQKEWLTK
+611 KHTWLREQLKLKTM
-622 QIEEGKILVTT
+622 LVTT
-633 TGRVIFNQYV
+633 VGRVIFNESV
-643 PGKIGFV
+643 PEGIGFI
-650 NKVIDKKGAKELIS
+650 NRVIDKKVAKELIGR
-664 KLSNEV
+664 LSSEV
-670 GNVATAEFLDN
+670 GNVETARFLDN
-681 IKEVGFHYAM
+681 IKQVGFHYAM
-691 KGGLSIGL
+691 KGGLSVGL
-699 ADAII
+699 SDAIV
-704 PEVKVQHIKKATRES
+704 PETKAKYIKSAQRDSTRVVK
-719 TKIIREYN
+719 EYN
-727 RGTLTENE
+727 RGTLTDNE
-735 RYNQIVDVWQKVT
+735 RYNQIVDVWQKT
-748 NLVAEE
+748 SNIVAEE
-754 SYQKLRKDRVGFNP
+754 SYQKLKKDREGFNP
-768 LFMMLDSGAR
+768 LYMMLDSGAR

-819 GLTVLEYFVSTHG
+819 GLTVLEYFISTHG

-849 LTRRLHDVAQDAIV
+849 LTRRLHDVAQDVIV
-863 TEEDCG
+863 TMDDCG
-869 TTRGIHV
+869 TTRGLLV
-876 ERDIEEETGGQ
+876 QRNIEEETSGQ
-887 IKFGE
+887 IKFRE
-892 KIRGRVAA
+892 KIKGRVAA
-900 RDIFDA
+900 RDIYDT
-906 INDEIVV
+906 ITGNVLV
-913 PAGDIITDDIAERIQ
+913 QAGESITEELAELIQ
-928 KNVGVV
+928 DTPGVE
-934 EADIRSV
+934 EAEIRSV
-941 LTCESKQG
+941 LTCEAKQG
-949 ICSKCYGTNLAVH
+949 ICSKCYGTNLSVH
-962 QLVEIGEAVG
+962 KLVEIGEAVG

-995 AAQGG
+995 TAQGG
-1000 IAETETKSSF
+1000 ISETETKAF
-1010 EGLVEFENIRSV
+1010 NEGTVEFEDIKSV
-1022 EQESI
+1022 VHSAV
-1027 NEDGM
+1027 NEDGI
-1032 PETVSLVIQKG
+1032 EEERTIVIHKN
-1043 GKINIVDSES
+1043 GKINIVDPES
-1053 GKMLKRYDVPHG
+1053 GKVLKRYVVPHG
-1065 AHLACK
+1065 AHLSVES
-1071 HGDFV
+1071 GDQV
-1076 QKDAVLFSS
+1076 KKDQVLFSS
-1085 EPNSTQIIAEVEG
+1085 EPNSTQIIAEING
-1098 EVKFVD
+1098 TVKFAD

-1117 QTGYVQHVIINWR
+1117 QTGFAQHTIINWR
-1130 TKLRPSETKEPRIL
+1130 SKLRATETREPRLMI
-1144 ILNEEG
+1144 IAPNG
-1150 EALKTY
+1150 EVQKTY
-1156 PVPIKSNLF
+1156 PVPIKSNLYV
-1165 IEDGRKVKIG
+1165 EDGQKVVPG
-1175 DILAKVPR
+1175 DIMAKVPR
-1183 NLDRVGG
+1183 NLDRAGG

-1202 FEARIPSD
+1202 FEARIPTD
-1210 LAIVSEIDGYIQFGP
+1210 PAIVSEIDGYVSFGS

-1237 EYGEEKNY
+1237 DFGEEKTY

-1257 GDEVRAG
+1257 GDEVKAG
-1264 EPLTD
+1264 DPLTD
-1269 GAISPQDILRIQGP
+1269 GAVSPQDILRIQGP

-1323 VEEPGDTDLLP
+1323 VEESGDTTLLP
-1334 GDLIDRTLF
+1334 GDLIDRSLF
-1343 LQANTAVAEKV
+1343 LDANEDVAEKV
-1354 RVTEKGDAPA
+1354 RITERGDAPP
-1364 RIQEGQLYKTREI
+1364 RIQDEQLHRQRDI
-1377 TRLNRELRRNNK
+1377 TKLNRDLRKNEK
-1389 KLIAVESALQATSH
+1389 QLIAFEPALQATSH

-1440 IDSLS
+1440 VDHLA

-1455 LIPAGTGLKKYRKL
+1455 LIPAGTGLKKYKTIRL
-1469 TLEMESLGEDASV
+1469 AGEAVEASEAAAAAAEAEAQARRDAMME
-1482 GSQGEEIDADE
+1482 
-1493 SVSSEG
+1493 
-1499 EVEE
+1499 

>member
-1 MIFSQGSSPFK
+1 MIFSQGASPLK
-12 GDFSNIKFS
+12 GDFSRIKFS

-28 LSHSRGEVLKPET
+28 LAHSRGEVLKPET

-84 RCGVEVTMKSV
+84 RCGVEVTTKNV

-118 PSKIGALLEL
+118 PSKIGALLDL

-154 GIKKHDRLTEEQYF
+154 GIKKLDRLTEEQYF

-192 GGEAIHTLLKGLD
+192 GGEAVHMLLKSID
-205 LDAQALALR
+205 LNETSVVLR
-214 TVLRESG
+214 KVLRESS
-221 SEQKKADALKRLK
+221 SEQKRVDALKRLK
-234 VVEAFR
+234 VVESFR
-240 KSYEPV
+240 KSYEPQ
-246 KKSRKKSTGLFPE
+246 KKSRRKTVGLFSE
-259 DEAPEPYVY
+259 DELPEPYVF
-268 EGNKPEYMVMEVI
+268 EGNKPEYMVLEVI

-308 RRVIIRNNRLRKLI
+308 RRVIIRNNRLKKLI

-417 QPFVIRRLVERGIAK
+417 QPFIIRRLVERGIAK

-448 WDVLEKVIDGRPALL
+448 WDVLEKVIDGRPVLL

-553 TKLRLGEKGEG
+553 TKSRVGEEGEG
-564 QLFYGT
+564 KVFYSA
-570 EEVMIA
+570 EDVLIA
-576 YNENRLGL
+576 YNEGRVGL
-584 HALVFVKYDGRVE
+584 HAQVFVSYSGLVDQKFDPIRVLESMVDETSERYAWLRSQIE
-597 QKFNPLRMLDIIPD
+597 QKKML
-611 DKPEQKEWLTK
+611 LTT
-622 QIEEGKILVTT
+622 V
-633 TGRVIFNQYV
+633 GRVIFNQHV
-643 PGKIGFV
+643 PESIGFI
-650 NKVIDKKGAKELIS
+650 NRVIDKKVAKELIGR
-664 KLSNEV
+664 LSSEV
-670 GNVATAEFLDN
+670 GNVETARFLDD
-681 IKEVGFHYAM
+681 IKDVGFGYAM
-691 KGGLSIGL
+691 KGGLSVAL
-699 ADAII
+699 SDAIV
-704 PEVKVQHIKKATRES
+704 PETKARHIRNAQKDS
-719 TKIIREYN
+719 LKISREYN
-727 RGTLTENE
+727 RGTLTDNE
-735 RYNQIVDVWQKVT
+735 RYNQIVDVWQKT
-748 NLVAEE
+748 SNIVAEE
-754 SYQKLRKDRVGFNP
+754 SYQKLKKDREGFNP
-768 LFMMLDSGAR
+768 LYMMLDSGAR

-819 GLTVLEYFVSTHG
+819 GLTVLEYFISTHG

-849 LTRRLHDVAQDAIV
+849 LTRRLHDVAQDVIV
-863 TEEDCG
+863 TVDDCG
-869 TTRGIHV
+869 TTRGLLVH
-876 ERDIEEETGGQ
+876 RNIEEETSGQ
-887 IKFGE
+887 IRFRE

-900 RDIFDA
+900 RDIYDTL
-906 INDEIVV
+906 NNTTVV
-913 PAGDIITDDIAERIQ
+913 RTGEIITDELADLIQ
-928 KNVGVV
+928 ETVGVE
-934 EADIRSV
+934 EAEIRSV
-941 LTCESKQG
+941 LTCESKTG

-962 QLVEIGEAVG
+962 ELVEVGEAVG

-995 AAQGG
+995 TAQGG
-1000 IAETETKSSF
+1000 ISETETKAFS
-1010 EGLVEFENIRSV
+1010 EGVLEFEDIKSV
-1022 EQESI
+1022 EHSNV
-1027 NEDGM
+1027 NEDGI
-1032 PETVSLVIQKG
+1032 EEQSRIVIQKN
-1043 GKINIVDSES
+1043 GKINIADPDS
-1053 GKMLKRYDVPHG
+1053 GKVLKRYVVPYG
-1065 AHLACK
+1065 AHLNCR
-1071 HGDFV
+1071 HGDV
-1076 QKDAVLFSS
+1076 VKKDQVLFSS
-1085 EPNSTQIIAEVEG
+1085 EPNSTQIIAEMSG
-1098 EVKFVD
+1098 FVKFAD
-1104 IEKGVTYKEEVDP
+1104 IEKGVTYKEEIDP
-1117 QTGYVQHVIINWR
+1117 QTGFSQHTIINWR
-1130 TKLRPSETKEPRIL
+1130 SKLRANETREPRVVIVD
-1144 ILNEEG
+1144 ESG
-1150 EALKTY
+1150 EVKKTY
-1156 PVPIKSNLF
+1156 PVPIKSNLH
-1165 IEDGRKVKIG
+1165 IEDGQKVVPG
-1175 DILAKVPR
+1175 DIIAKVPR

-1210 LAIVSEIDGYIQFGP
+1210 PAIVSEIDGYVSFGS
-1225 QRRSSKEIKVKN
+1225 QRRSSKEIRVKN
-1237 EYGEEKNY
+1237 DFGEERIY

-1257 GDEVRAG
+1257 GDEVKAG
-1264 EPLTD
+1264 DPLTD
-1269 GAISPQDILRIQGP
+1269 GAVSPQDILRIQGP

-1323 VEEPGDTDLLP
+1323 IEEPGDTELLP
-1334 GDLIDRTLF
+1334 GDLIDRSIF
-1343 LQANTAVAEKV
+1343 IEANENIAEKV
-1354 RVTEKGDAPA
+1354 RVTDRGEAPA
-1364 RIQEGQLYKTREI
+1364 KIQDDQLYKLRDI
-1377 TRLNRELRRNNK
+1377 AKLNRELRKNAK
-1389 KLIAVESALQATSH
+1389 ALVAFEPALQATSH

-1440 IDSLS
+1440 VDNLL

-1455 LIPAGTGLKKYRKL
+1455 LIPAGTGLRRYRSIRL
-1469 TLEMESLGEDASV
+1469 TGDTQQEAGSSAGVEEISVGEEAAEQEME
-1482 GSQGEEIDADE
+1482 
-1493 SVSSEG
+1493 
-1499 EVEE
+1499 

>member
-1 MIFSQGSSPFK
+1 MIFSQGASPLK
-12 GDFSNIKFS
+12 GDFSKIKFS

-28 LSHSRGEVLKPET
+28 LAHSRGEVLKPET

-84 RCGVEVTMKSV
+84 RCGVEVTTKSV

-118 PSKIGALLEL
+118 PSKIGALLDL

-154 GIKKHDRLTEEQYF
+154 GIKKLDRLTEEQYF

-192 GGEAIHTLLKGLD
+192 GGEAIHMLLKNID
-205 LDAQALALR
+205 LDETAASLR
-214 TVLRESG
+214 KVLRESS
-221 SEQKKADALKRLK
+221 SEQKRADALKRLK
-234 VVEAFR
+234 VVESFR
-240 KSYEPV
+240 KSYEPQ
-246 KKSRKKSTGLFPE
+246 KKSRKKNVGLFPE
-259 DEAPEPYVY
+259 DELPEPYVY
-268 EGNKPEYMVMEVI
+268 EGNKPEYMVMEVV

-308 RRVIIRNNRLRKLI
+308 RRVIIRNNRLKKLI

-448 WDVLEKVIDGRPALL
+448 WDVLEKVIDGRPVLL

-553 TKLRLGEKGEG
+553 TKSRSGEDGEG
-564 QLFYGT
+564 RIFYSP
-570 EEVMIA
+570 EDVLIA
-576 YNENRLGL
+576 YNEQRVGL
-584 HALVFVKYDGRVE
+584 HAQIFVSYSGLIDQKFDPLRVLDTIIDEKSEKYAWLRTQLE
-597 QKFNPLRMLDIIPD
+597 QKKML
-611 DKPEQKEWLTK
+611 LTT
-622 QIEEGKILVTT
+622 V
-633 TGRVIFNQYV
+633 GRVIFNKHV
-643 PGKIGFV
+643 PESIGFI
-650 NKVIDKKGAKELIS
+650 NRVIDKKVAKELIGR
-664 KLSNEV
+664 LSSEV
-670 GNVATAEFLDN
+670 GNVETARFLDS
-681 IKEVGFHYAM
+681 IKEVGFHFAM
-691 KGGLSIGL
+691 KGGLSVGL
-699 ADAII
+699 SDAIV
-704 PEVKVQHIKKATRES
+704 PETKVRHIKSAQKDS
-719 TKIIREYN
+719 TKVVKEYN
-727 RGTLTENE
+727 RGTLTDNE
-735 RYNQIVDVWQKVT
+735 RYNQIVDVWQKT
-748 NLVAEE
+748 SNIVAEE
-754 SYQKLRKDRVGFNP
+754 SYQKLKKDREGFNP
-768 LFMMLDSGAR
+768 LYMMLDSGAR

-819 GLTVLEYFVSTHG
+819 GLTVLEYFISTHG

-849 LTRRLHDVAQDAIV
+849 LTRRLHDVAQDVIV
-863 TEEDCG
+863 TIDDCG
-869 TTRGIHV
+869 TTRGLHV
-876 ERDIEEETGGQ
+876 HRNIEEETSGQ
-887 IKFGE
+887 IKFRE

-900 RDIFDA
+900 RDIVDTL
-906 INDEIVV
+906 NNTVV
-913 PAGDIITDDIAERIQ
+913 VRSGEIITDELADLIQDTAGVEEAE
-928 KNVGVV
+928 
-934 EADIRSV
+934 IRSV
-941 LTCESKQG
+941 LTCESKVG

-962 QLVEIGEAVG
+962 KLVEIGEAVG

-995 AAQGG
+995 TAQGG
-1000 IAETETKSSF
+1000 ISETETKAFS
-1010 EGLVEFENIRSV
+1010 EGMLEFEDVKTV
-1022 EQESI
+1022 EHSSI
-1027 NEDGM
+1027 NEDGV
-1032 PETVSLVIQKG
+1032 EELRTIVIQKN
-1043 GKINIVDSES
+1043 GKINIVDPDSS
-1053 GKMLKRYDVPHG
+1053 KVLKRYVVPHG
-1065 AHLACK
+1065 AHLNCQ
-1071 HGDFV
+1071 HGDMV
-1076 QKDAVLFSS
+1076 RKDQVLFSS
-1085 EPNSTQIIAEVEG
+1085 EPNSTQIIAEIPGSVR
-1098 EVKFVD
+1098 FAD

-1117 QTGYVQHVIINWR
+1117 QTGFAQHTIINWR
-1130 TKLRPSETKEPRIL
+1130 SKLRANETREPRIM
-1144 ILNEEG
+1144 IVDASG
-1150 EALKTY
+1150 EIRKTY
-1156 PVPIKSNLF
+1156 PVPIKSNLYV
-1165 IEDGRKVKIG
+1165 EDGQKVVPG
-1175 DILAKVPR
+1175 DIVAKVPR

-1210 LAIVSEIDGYIQFGP
+1210 PAIVSEIDGYVSFGS

-1237 EYGEEKNY
+1237 DFGEEKIY

-1257 GDEVRAG
+1257 GDEVKAG
-1264 EPLTD
+1264 DPMTD

-1334 GDLIDRTLF
+1334 GDLIDRSLF
-1343 LQANTAVAEKV
+1343 IEANENVAEKV
-1354 RVTEKGDAPA
+1354 RVTDRGDAPA
-1364 RIQEGQLYKTREI
+1364 RIQDGQLYKMRDI
-1377 TRLNRELRRNNK
+1377 TKLNRELRKNSK
-1389 KLIAVESALQATSH
+1389 QLVVFEPALQATSH

-1440 IDSLS
+1440 IDNLL

-1455 LIPAGTGLKKYRKL
+1455 LIPAGTGLKRYRSIRLNGETQKPAEEVAPVVAAEDDAL
-1469 TLEMESLGEDASV
+1469 EDA
-1482 GSQGEEIDADE
+1482 GM
-1493 SVSSEG
+1493 
-1499 EVEE
+1499 

>member
-1 MIFSQGSSPFK
+1 MIFSQGASPIK
-12 GDFSNIKFS
+12 GDFSKIKFS
-21 IASPESI
+21 IASPESV
-28 LSHSRGEVLKPET
+28 LAHSRGEVLKPET

-118 PSKIGALLEL
+118 PSKIGALLDL

-154 GIKKHDRLTEEQYF
+154 GIKKLDRLTEEQYF

-173 YEDNQDLDDSD
+173 YEDNQDLDDND

-205 LDAQALALR
+205 LDTQASELR
-214 TVLRESG
+214 KILRESG

-246 KKSRKKSTGLFPE
+246 KKTRKKSTGLFPE

-308 RRVIIRNNRLRKLI
+308 RRVIIRNNRLKKLI

-396 VGPELKLHECGLPKS
+396 VGPELRLHECGLPKS

-448 WDVLEKVIDGRPALL
+448 WDVLEKVIDGRPVLL

-520 SLLMLSSHNL
+520 TLLMLSSHNL

-553 TKLRLGEKGEG
+553 TKSRLGEKGQG

-570 EEVMIA
+570 EEIMIA
-576 YNENRLGL
+576 YNEARIGL
-584 HALVFVKYDGRVE
+584 HALVFVRYNGHIE
-597 QKFNPLRMLDIIPD
+597 QKFDPLRMLDIIPD
-611 DKPEQKEWLTK
+611 DQSEQKEWLK
-622 QIEEGKILVTT
+622 KEIQENRVLVTT
-633 TGRVIFNQYV
+633 VGRVIFNQYV
-643 PGKIGFV
+643 PEKVGFI

-664 KLSNEV
+664 KLSGEV
-670 GNVATAEFLDN
+670 GNVAAAEFLDN

-699 ADAII
+699 SDAII
-704 PEVKVQHIKKATRES
+704 PEAKVQHIKKATRES
-719 TKIIREYN
+719 NKIIREYN

-748 NLVAEE
+748 NLVAED
-754 SYQKLRKDRVGFNP
+754 SYQKLRKDRAGFNP

-849 LTRRLHDVAQDAIV
+849 LTRRLHDVAQDVIV

-876 ERDIEEETGGQ
+876 ERGIEEETGGQ
-887 IKFGE
+887 IKFSE
-892 KIRGRVAA
+892 KIRGRVAS
-900 RDIFDA
+900 RDVVDTLT
-906 INDEIVV
+906 DEIVV
-913 PAGDIITDDIAERIQ
+913 PAGGIITDEIADGIQ
-928 KNVGVV
+928 RNVGVI

-941 LTCESKQG
+941 LTCEAKQG

-962 QLVEIGEAVG
+962 KLVEIGEAVG

-995 AAQGG
+995 TAQGG
-1000 IAETETKSSF
+1000 IAETETKSSC
-1010 EGLVEFENIRSV
+1010 EGQVEFESIRSV
-1022 EQESI
+1022 EQETIS
-1027 NEDGM
+1027 EDGM
-1032 PETVSLVIQKG
+1032 PGTQILVIQKN
-1043 GKINIVDSES
+1043 GKINIVDPDS
-1053 GKMLKRYDVPHG
+1053 GKVLKRYEVPHG
-1065 AHLACK
+1065 AHLTCSN
-1071 HGDFV
+1071 GDLV
-1076 QKDAVLFSS
+1076 KRDDVLFSS
-1085 EPNSTQIIAEVEG
+1085 EPNSTQIIAEIEG
-1098 EVKFVD
+1098 QVKFVD

-1130 TKLRPSETKEPRIL
+1130 TKLRASETREPRIL
-1144 ILNEEG
+1144 IVNDEG

-1165 IEDGRKVKIG
+1165 IEDGKNVKVG
-1175 DILAKVPR
+1175 DMLAKVPR

-1210 LAIVSEIDGYIQFGP
+1210 PAIVSEIDGYVGFGP

-1237 EYGEEKNY
+1237 EFGEEKNY

-1257 GDEVRAG
+1257 GDEVKAG

-1269 GAISPQDILRIQGP
+1269 GAVSPQDILRIQGP

-1323 VEEPGDTDLLP
+1323 VEEPGDTELLP
-1334 GDLIDRTLF
+1334 GDLIDRTVF
-1343 LQANTAVAEKV
+1343 IEANRDVAEKV
-1354 RVTEKGDAPA
+1354 RVTDKGDAPS
-1364 RIQEGQLYKTREI
+1364 RIQDGQLYKTRDI
-1377 TRLNRELRRNNK
+1377 TKLNRELRRNSK
-1389 KLIAVESALQATSH
+1389 KLIVIESALQATSH

-1440 IDSLS
+1440 IDNLA

-1469 TLEMESLGEDASV
+1469 NLEIASDGEDGSAASR
-1482 GSQGEEIDADE
+1482 SEEIDIED
-1493 SVSSEG
+1493 S
-1499 EVEE
+1499 VEEDIE

>member
-1 MIFSQGSSPFK
+1 MIFSQGASPLK
-12 GDFSNIKFS
+12 GDFSRIKFS

-28 LSHSRGEVLKPET
+28 LAHSRGEVLKPET

-84 RCGVEVTMKSV
+84 RCGVEVTTKSV

-118 PSKIGALLEL
+118 PSKIGALLDL

-154 GIKKHDRLTEEQYF
+154 GIKKLDRLTEEQYF

-173 YEDNQDLDDSD
+173 YEDNQDLEDSD
-184 PAKFVAKM
+184 PDKFVAKM
-192 GGEAIHTLLKGLD
+192 GGEAIHMLLKNID
-205 LDAQALALR
+205 LDSSAIHLR
-214 TVLRESG
+214 KVLKESN
-221 SEQKKADALKRLK
+221 SEQKRADALKRLK

-240 KSYEPV
+240 KSYEPH
-246 KKSRKKSTGLFPE
+246 KKTRKKPLGLFPE
-259 DEAPEPYVY
+259 DELPEPYVY
-268 EGNKPEYMVMEVI
+268 EGNKPEYMVMEVV

-308 RRVIIRNNRLRKLI
+308 RRVIIRNNRLKKLI

-364 KSLSDALK
+364 KSLSDSLK

-417 QPFVIRRLVERGIAK
+417 QPFVIRRLVDRGIAK

-439 LIDKKDPVV
+439 LIDKKDPIV
-448 WDVLEKVIDGRPALL
+448 WDVLEKVIDGRPVML

-505 MAVHVPLSQEAQLEA
+505 MAVHIPLSQEAQLEA

-542 SQDMVLGMYYL
+542 SQDMVLGMYFL
-553 TKLRLGEKGEG
+553 TKSRVGDVGEG
-564 QLFYGT
+564 QIFYSP
-570 EEVMIA
+570 EDVLIA
-576 YNENRLGL
+576 FNEQRVGL
-584 HALVFVKYDGRVE
+584 HAQIFVQYSNQVD
-597 QKFNPLRMLDIIPD
+597 QKFDPLRVLDTIVEPNSEKSI
-611 DKPEQKEWLTK
+611 WLK
-622 QIEEGKILVTT
+622 SQLEKNAIVLTT
-633 TGRVIFNQYV
+633 VGRVIFNQHV
-643 PGKIGFV
+643 PEEIGFI
-650 NKVIDKKGAKELIS
+650 NRVIDKKVAKELIGR
-664 KLSNEV
+664 LSSDV
-670 GNVATAEFLDN
+670 GNVETAKFLDN

-691 KGGLSIGL
+691 KGGLSVGL
-699 ADAII
+699 SDAIV
-704 PEVKVQHIKKATRES
+704 PETKVKHIKNAQRES
-719 TKIIREYN
+719 TKVVKEYN
-727 RGTLTENE
+727 RGTLTDNE
-735 RYNQIVDVWQKVT
+735 RYNQIVDVWQKT
-748 NLVAEE
+748 SNIVAEE
-754 SYQKLRKDRVGFNP
+754 SYQKLKKDRDGFNP
-768 LFMMLDSGAR
+768 LYMMLDSGAR

-819 GLTVLEYFVSTHG
+819 GLTVLEYFISTHG

-849 LTRRLHDVAQDAIV
+849 LTRRLHDVAQDVIV
-863 TEEDCG
+863 TIDDCG
-869 TTRGIHV
+869 TTRGLYVH
-876 ERDIEEETGGQ
+876 RNIEEETSGQ
-887 IKFGE
+887 IKFRE
-892 KIRGRVAA
+892 KIKGRVAA
-900 RDIFDA
+900 RDIYDTL
-906 INDEIVV
+906 NNKVIV
-913 PAGDIITDDIAERIQ
+913 GSNEIITEELAELIQ
-928 KNVGVV
+928 ETAGVE
-934 EADIRSV
+934 EAEIRSV
-941 LTCESKQG
+941 LTCESKIG
-949 ICSKCYGTNLAVH
+949 ICSKCYGTNLSVH
-962 QLVEIGEAVG
+962 ELVEIGEAVG

-995 AAQGG
+995 TAQGG
-1000 IAETETKSSF
+1000 ITETETKAFYDGQIQF
-1010 EGLVEFENIRSV
+1010 EDIKTVDHTA
-1022 EQESI
+1022 I
-1027 NEDGM
+1027 NEDGV
-1032 PETVSLVIQKG
+1032 EEFRVIVIQKN
-1043 GKINIVDSES
+1043 GKINIADPDS
-1053 GKMLKRYDVPHG
+1053 GKILKRYIVPHG
-1065 AHLACK
+1065 AHLNCK
-1071 HGDFV
+1071 HGDLIK
-1076 QKDAVLFSS
+1076 KDQMMFSS
-1085 EPNSTQIIAEVEG
+1085 EPNSTQIIAELAG
-1098 EVKFVD
+1098 FIKFAD

-1117 QTGYVQHVIINWR
+1117 QTGFSQHTIINWR
-1130 TKLRPSETKEPRIL
+1130 SKLRATETREPRL
-1144 ILNEEG
+1144 IIMDANG
-1150 EALKTY
+1150 EVKKTY
-1156 PVPIKSNLF
+1156 PVPIKTNLYV
-1165 IEDGRKVKIG
+1165 EDGQKVTPG
-1175 DILAKVPR
+1175 DIIAKVPR

-1210 LAIVSEIDGYIQFGP
+1210 PAIVTEIDGYVSFGS

-1237 EYGEEKNY
+1237 DFGEEKVY

-1257 GDEVRAG
+1257 GDEVKAG
-1264 EPLTD
+1264 DPLTD
-1269 GAISPQDILRIQGP
+1269 GAVSPQDILRIQGP

-1323 VEEPGDTDLLP
+1323 IEESGDTNLLP
-1334 GDLIDRTLF
+1334 GDLIDRSAF
-1343 LQANTAVAEKV
+1343 VEANNGIAEKV
-1354 RVTEKGDAPA
+1354 RITEKGDAPA
-1364 RIQEGQLYKTREI
+1364 RIQDSQLHKLRDI
-1377 TRLNRELRRNNK
+1377 TKLNRELRKNTKNM
-1389 KLIAVESALQATSH
+1389 IAFEPALQATSH

-1440 IDSLS
+1440 VDFLA

-1455 LIPAGTGLKKYRKL
+1455 LIPAGTGLKRYKTIKL
-1469 TLEMESLGEDASV
+1469 TGEGHDSSVDSETKIEDAPTR
-1482 GSQGEEIDADE
+1482 
-1493 SVSSEG
+1493 EG
-1499 EVEE
+1499 FANERYSL

>member
-1 MIFSQGSSPFK
+1 MIFSQGSSPLK
-12 GDFSNIKFS
+12 GDFSKIKFS

-28 LSHSRGEVLKPET
+28 LAHSRGEVLKPET

-84 RCGVEVTMKSV
+84 RCGVEVTTKSV

-101 HISLAVP
+101 HIALAVP

-118 PSKIGALLEL
+118 PSKIGALLDL

-154 GIKKHDRLTEEQYF
+154 GIKKFDRLTEEQYF

-184 PAKFVAKM
+184 KAKFVAKM
-192 GGEAIHTLLKGLD
+192 GGEAIHMLLKGLN
-205 LDAQALALR
+205 LDEIAVNLR
-214 TVLRESG
+214 TVLKESG
-221 SEQKKADALKRLK
+221 SEQKRADALKRLK
-234 VVEAFR
+234 VVESFR
-240 KSYEPV
+240 KSYEPQKRV
-246 KKSRKKSTGLFPE
+246 RKKSTGLFIE
-259 DEAPEPYVY
+259 DESPEPYIY
-268 EGNKPEYMVMEVI
+268 EGNKPEYMVMEVV

-308 RRVIIRNNRLRKLI
+308 RRVIIRNNRLKKLI

-396 VGPELKLHECGLPKS
+396 VGPELQLHQCGLPKS

-448 WDVLEKVIDGRPALL
+448 WDVLEKVIDGRPVLL

-470 RLGIQAFQPVLIEG
+470 RLGIQAFQPTLIEG

-553 TKLRLGEKGEG
+553 TKSRQGVKGEG
-564 QLFYGT
+564 QIFYSM
-570 EEVMIA
+570 EEVIIA
-576 YNENRLGL
+576 YNEERVAL
-584 HALVFVKYDGRVE
+584 HAQIFIKYDGKID
-597 QKFNPLRMLDIIPD
+597 QKFDPVRVLDMLPADQVE
-611 DKPEQKEWLTK
+611 KKTWLKEQIQKK
-622 QIEEGKILVTT
+622 RILVTT
-633 TGRVIFNQYV
+633 VGRVIFNLHV
-643 PGKIGFV
+643 PKEMGFI
-650 NKVIDKKGAKELIS
+650 NKLINKKVAKELIS
-664 KLSNEV
+664 DLSSKV
-670 GNVATAEFLDN
+670 GNVETARFLDN
-681 IKEVGFHYAM
+681 IKEVGFSYAM
-691 KGGLSIGL
+691 RGGLSIGL
-699 ADAII
+699 SDAIV
-704 PEVKVQHIKKATRES
+704 PETKVKYIKEAQKES
-719 TKIIREYN
+719 TKVIKEYN
-727 RGTLTENE
+727 RGTLTDNE
-735 RYNQIVDVWQKVT
+735 RYNQIVDVWQKT
-748 NLVAEE
+748 SNLVANE
-754 SYQKLRKDRVGFNP
+754 SYDKLMNDRAGFNP
-768 LFMMLDSGAR
+768 LYMMLDSGAR

-819 GLTVLEYFVSTHG
+819 GLTVLEYFISTHG

-849 LTRRLHDVAQDAIV
+849 LTRRLHDVAQDVIV
-863 TEEDCG
+863 TIDDCG
-869 TTRGIHV
+869 TTRGLHV
-876 ERDIEEETGGQ
+876 ERNIEEETSGQ
-887 IKFGE
+887 IKFRE
-892 KIRGRVAA
+892 KIKGRVAA
-900 RDIFDA
+900 RDIVD
-906 INDEIVV
+906 VV
-913 PAGDIITDDIAERIQ
+913 TDKVVVKAGEIITDELAEIIQ
-928 KNVGVV
+928 ETPGVE
-934 EADIRSV
+934 EAEIRSV

-949 ICSKCYGTNLAVH
+949 ICSKCYGTNLSVH
-962 QLVEIGEAVG
+962 KLVEMGEAVG

-1000 IAETETKSSF
+1000 ISETETKAF
-1010 EGLVEFENIRSV
+1010 CKGQVELEDVKSV
-1022 EQESI
+1022 EHSI
-1027 NEDGM
+1027 ITEEGVE
-1032 PETVSLVIQKG
+1032 ETRQIVIQKN
-1043 GKINIVDSES
+1043 GKLNIIDSDS
-1053 GKMLKRYDVPHG
+1053 GKVLKRYVVPHG
-1065 AHLACK
+1065 AHINVE
-1071 HGDFV
+1071 HGQMV
-1076 QKDAVLFSS
+1076 NKDQVLFSS
-1085 EPNSTQIIAEVEG
+1085 EPNSTQIIAEMPG
-1098 EVKFVD
+1098 TARFID

-1117 QTGYVQHVIINWR
+1117 QTGFAQHTIINWR
-1130 TKLRPSETKEPRIL
+1130 SKLRASETREPRIA
-1144 ILNEEG
+1144 IVADNG
-1150 EALKTY
+1150 EVRKTY
-1156 PVPIKSNLF
+1156 AVPIKSNLYV
-1165 IEDGRKVKIG
+1165 EDGQKLVPG
-1175 DILAKVPR
+1175 DIMAKVPR

-1202 FEARIPSD
+1202 FEARIPTD
-1210 LAIVSEIDGYIQFGP
+1210 PAIVSEIDGFVSFGS

-1237 EYGEEKNY
+1237 DFGEEKVY

-1250 KHVLANE
+1250 KHVLATE
-1257 GDEVRAG
+1257 GDEVKAG
-1264 EPLTD
+1264 DPLTD
-1269 GAISPQDILRIQGP
+1269 GAVSPQDILRIQGP

-1334 GDLIDRTLF
+1334 GDLIDRSTF
-1343 LQANTAVAEKV
+1343 IDANESVGEKV
-1354 RVTEKGDAPA
+1354 RVTDRGDAPA
-1364 RIQEGQLYKTREI
+1364 RIQENQLYKLRDI
-1377 TRLNRELRRNNK
+1377 TKLNRELRRNSK
-1389 KLIAVESALQATSH
+1389 VLISFEPALQATSH

-1428 TKVLTDAAVAGK
+1428 TKVLTDAAVSGK
-1440 IDSLS
+1440 IDYLC

-1455 LIPAGTGLKKYRKL
+1455 LIPAGTGLRKYRSIRVFNNG
-1469 TLEMESLGEDASV
+1469 T
-1482 GSQGEEIDADE
+1482 
-1493 SVSSEG
+1493 G
-1499 EVEE
+1499 EVEAVEAEIADEAGEQDA

>member
-1 MIFSQGSSPFK
+1 MIFSQGSSPIK
-12 GDFSNIKFS
+12 GDFAKIKFS

-28 LSHSRGEVLKPET
+28 LAHSRGEVLKPET

-84 RCGVEVTMKSV
+84 RCGVEVTTKNV

-118 PSKIGALLEL
+118 PSKIGALLDL

-154 GIKKHDRLTEEQYF
+154 GIKKFDRLTEEQYF

-173 YEDNQDLDDSD
+173 YEDNQDLDDND
-184 PAKFVAKM
+184 PDKFVAKM
-192 GGEAIHTLLKGLD
+192 GGEAIHTLLKGLN
-205 LDAQALALR
+205 LDEIAVNLR
-214 TVLRESG
+214 KVLRESG
-221 SEQKKADALKRLK
+221 SEQKRADALKRLK
-234 VVEAFR
+234 VVESFR
-240 KSYEPV
+240 KSYEPQ
-246 KKSRKKSTGLFPE
+246 KRTRKKSTGLFPE
-259 DEAPEPYVY
+259 EESPELYIY
-268 EGNKPEYMVMEVI
+268 EGNKPEYMVMEVV

-308 RRVIIRNNRLRKLI
+308 RRVIIRNNRLKKLI

-396 VGPELKLHECGLPKS
+396 VGPELKLHQCGLPKS

-448 WDVLEKVIDGRPALL
+448 WDVLEKVIDGRPVLL

-470 RLGIQAFQPVLIEG
+470 RLGIQAFQPTLIEG
-484 KAIQIHPLVCTA
+484 KAIQLHPLVCTA

-553 TKLRLGEKGEG
+553 TKSRPGDMGEG
-564 QLFYGT
+564 QLFYST
-570 EEVMIA
+570 EEVLIA
-576 YNENRLGL
+576 HNEGRIDL
-584 HALVFVKYDGRVE
+584 HAMIFVRYEGAVD
-597 QKFNPLRMLDIIPD
+597 QKFDPLRMLDMIPD
-611 DKPEQKEWLTK
+611 DQGEKKAWLKKE
-622 QIEEGKILVTT
+622 IEEKRMLVTT
-633 TGRVIFNQYV
+633 VGRVIFNQYV
-643 PGKIGFV
+643 PDKIGFI
-650 NKVIDKKGAKELIS
+650 NRVIDKKGAKDLIS
-664 KLSNEV
+664 RLCNEV
-670 GNVATAEFLDN
+670 GNVQAAEFLDN
-681 IKEVGFHYAM
+681 IKEVGYHYAM

-699 ADAII
+699 SDAII
-704 PEVKVQHIKKATRES
+704 PEAKVQLIKKATKES
-719 TKIIREYN
+719 NKIIKEYN

-735 RYNQIVDVWQKVT
+735 RYNQVVDVWQKVT

-849 LTRRLHDVAQDAIV
+849 LTRRLHDVAQDVIV
-863 TEEDCG
+863 TEDDCG
-869 TTRGIHV
+869 TTRGLHV
-876 ERDIEEETGGQ
+876 ERNIEEETGGQ
-887 IKFGE
+887 IKFSE
-892 KIRGRVAA
+892 KIRGRVAS
-900 RDIFDA
+900 RDIVDSLT
-906 INDEIVV
+906 DEVIV
-913 PAGDIITDDIAERIQ
+913 PAGSIITDELADIIQ
-928 KNVGVV
+928 QNVGVL

-941 LTCESKQG
+941 LTCEAKQG
-949 ICSKCYGTNLAVH
+949 ICSKCYGTNLATH
-962 QLVEIGEAVG
+962 RLVEIGEAVG

-995 AAQGG
+995 TAQGG
-1000 IAETETKSSF
+1000 IAETETKSSC
-1010 EGLVEFENIRSV
+1010 EGQVEFEGIRTV
-1022 EQESI
+1022 EKESI

-1032 PETVSLVIQKG
+1032 PETRTLVIQKN
-1043 GKINIVDSES
+1043 GKINIVDPDT
-1053 GKMLKRYDVPHG
+1053 GKVLKRYEVPHG
-1065 AHLACK
+1065 ANLVAAK
-1071 HGDFV
+1071 GSLV
-1076 QKDAVLFSS
+1076 KKDDVLFSS
-1085 EPNSTQIIAEVEG
+1085 EPNSTQIIAELEG
-1098 EVKFVD
+1098 TVKFAD

-1130 TKLRPSETKEPRIL
+1130 SKLRASETREPRL
-1144 ILNEEG
+1144 LLVG
-1150 EALKTY
+1150 ENGDILKTY

-1165 IEDGRKVKIG
+1165 VEDGQKVAIG

-1210 LAIVSEIDGYIQFGP
+1210 PAIVSEIDGYVSFGS

-1237 EYGEEKNY
+1237 DFGEEKTY

-1250 KHVLANE
+1250 KHVLANDS
-1257 GDEVRAG
+1257 DEVKAG

-1269 GAISPQDILRIQGP
+1269 GAVSPQDILRIQGP

-1323 VEEPGDTDLLP
+1323 VEEPGDTELLP
-1334 GDLIDRTLF
+1334 GDLIDRSTF
-1343 LQANTAVAEKV
+1343 IEANEGVAEKV
-1354 RVTEKGDAPA
+1354 RVMDRGDAPP
-1364 RIQEGQLYKTREI
+1364 RIQEDQLYKQRDI
-1377 TRLNRELRRNNK
+1377 TKLNRELRRNSK
-1389 KLIAVESALQATSH
+1389 SLITVEPVLQATSH

-1428 TKVLTDAAVAGK
+1428 TKVLTDAAVGGK
-1440 IDSLS
+1440 VDYLA

-1455 LIPAGTGLKKYRKL
+1455 LIPAGTGLRKYRSIRL
-1469 TLEMESLGEDASV
+1469 CNNGAEEAEAS
-1482 GSQGEEIDADE
+1482 EPTPATEA
-1493 SVSSEG
+1493 
-1499 EVEE
+1499 